1 MNKEDKELGEDKLRM
16 IKLELKEGIDS
27 VARFNPSVTIYG
39 SARLPKE
46 DESYKKANELAFR
59 LAKELGYN
67 ILSGGGPGIMEAA
80 NKGGYEAGVKSV
92 GLTIR
97 LPHEQGANPYVTDE
111 IPFNYF
117 FTRQA
122 SLSYS
127 TEACIFCP
135 GGFGTMSELFEILT
149 LKKTRKIDNMPVI
162 LFGSHFWSGL
172 DNYIKENLSDKY
184 QTIDDEDTKLYII
197 EDDIDKI
204 VSIVKESKIRDG
216 SQSLK

>member
-1 MNKEDKELGEDKLRM
+1 MNKEDKELGEDKLKM
-16 IKLELKEGIDS
+16 INLELKEGIDS

>member
-46 DESYKKANELAFR
+46 DESYKKANQLAFR

>member
-1 MNKEDKELGEDKLRM
+1 MNKEDKELGEDKLKM

-172 DNYIKENLSDKY
+172 DNYIKENLNDEY
-184 QTIDDEDTKLYII
+184 QTIDKEDTKLYII

-204 VSIVKESKIRDG
+204 INIVKESKIRDG

>member
-1 MNKEDKELGEDKLRM
+1 MNKEDKELGEDKLKM
-16 IKLELKEGIDS
+16 INLELKEGIDS

-172 DNYIKENLSDKY
+172 DNYIKENLNDEY
-184 QTIDDEDTKLYII
+184 QTIDKEDTGLYII

-204 VSIVKESKIRDG
+204 INIVKESKIRDG

>member
-1 MNKEDKELGEDKLRM
+1 MNKEDKELGEDKLKM

-172 DNYIKENLSDKY
+172 DNYIKENLNDEY
-184 QTIDDEDTKLYII
+184 QTIDEEDTRLYII

-204 VSIVKESKIRDG
+204 INIVKESKIRDG